1 HRPEAVRAVVGPAPL
16 QGRHREV
23 RVQARRRVECRA
35 RRRGRKP
42 ARVPWRQPRRR
53 GAGADLP
60 DLRVPGSPG
69 ARGAADRDLRA
80 IRRQDQNHGPDRVPV
95 GHGPRRHGR
104 VGHAVG
110 SRRVDGEARR
120 AARRDEVGQMTRN
133 PADAYIAAAPKAAQP
148 HLRQLRAALKE
159 AAPKAEERISYGI
172 VGYFYPTRVV
182 YFGGHAKHVAL
193 YPAGD
198 AKGLEKYLY
207 GASTL
212 RFPLDEPLPIARI
225 KSLV

>member
-1 HRPEAVRAVVGPAPL
+1 
-16 QGRHREV
+16 
-23 RVQARRRVECRA
+23 
-35 RRRGRKP
+35 
-42 ARVPWRQPRRR
+42 
-53 GAGADLP
+53 
-60 DLRVPGSPG
+60 
-69 ARGAADRDLRA
+69 
-80 IRRQDQNHGPDRVPV
+80 
-95 GHGPRRHGR
+95 
-104 VGHAVG
+104 
-110 SRRVDGEARR
+110 
-120 AARRDEVGQMTRN
+120 MTRN
-133 PADAYIAAAPKAAQP
+133 PVDAYIAAAPKAAQP

-225 KSLV
+225 KSLVRARVKERDAKGSRTVAAAAPSSSARSAKRASAAASPRASRS